1 MTENAIKVLLVDDE
15 QLIRSGLAILLEMY
29 EEIEIVGQAANGQEA
44 IDFCATEEVDVVLM
58 DIRMPETNGIEGT
71 KQIKE
76 KHPHIHVLILTT
88 FQDMEYIAQAMKV
101 GASGYLLKDSNEE
114 TIYEGIKLA
123 HKNNLVIDGKMTD
136 FFTAISKNHT
146 DAPFDPKNYELSS
159 KEVEIIRLVASGYS
173 NQEIADELFL
183 SLGTIKNNTSL
194 ILNKL
199 DLRDRT
205 QLAIFAFEKGLMN

>member
-44 IDFCATEEVDVVLM
+44 IDVCATEEVDVVLM

-173 NQEIADELFL
+173 NQEIADELCL